1 MNDSIDG
8 LIFAVVFLIIGL
20 LIGYLLR
27 KNVGESKIGSAEQ
40 KAQNLI
46 LDAENTAEN
55 IKKEKILEAKEETHR
70 LKSDLEN
77 EIRDRR
83 KEVEKSE
90 RRILQKEENIE
101 KKLEN
106 IERREDGLSKRE
118 RSMNEKHQKID
129 EYLAKQREELEKI
142 SGYTQEE
149 AKQILLDEVEKD
161 IRKDASAMIT
171 QVETEAKDE
180 ADKRAREIVTMA
192 IQRCAADQV
201 AETTVSVVPLPSDD
215 MKGRIIGREGRNI
228 RAIETLTRRGFDYR
242 RYTGSSN
249 SFRIRSDSPRDRSDC
264 IGEVEYGGPYS
275 PGSH

>member
-1 MNDSIDG
+1 MNATVFGVFSS
-8 LIFAVVFLIIGL
+8 VVFLIVGL
-20 LIGYLLR
+20 LVGYLLR
-27 KNVGESKIGSAEQ
+27 KTVGESRIGSAEQ

-46 LDAENTAEN
+46 LDAENAAEN

-90 RRILQKEENIE
+90 RRILQREENIE

-129 EYLAKQREELEKI
+129 EYLAKQVEELEKI

-161 IRKDASAMIT
+161 IRKDASARW
-171 QVETEAKDE
+171 
-180 ADKRAREIVTMA
+180 KRKRRT
-192 IQRCAADQV
+192 RR
-201 AETTVSVVPLPSDD
+201 TS
-215 MKGRIIGREGRNI
+215 GREKSSPWRFSAVRQI
-228 RAIETLTRRGFDYR
+228 RWRRPP
-242 RYTGSSN
+242 
-249 SFRIRSDSPRDRSDC
+249 FRWFLFRVTI
-264 IGEVEYGGPYS
+264 
-275 PGSH
+275 

>member
-1 MNDSIDG
+1 MNATVVGVVSS
-8 LIFAVVFLIIGL
+8 VVFLIVGL

-46 LDAENTAEN
+46 LDAENAAEN

-90 RRILQKEENIE
+90 RRILQREENIE

-129 EYLAKQREELEKI
+129 EYLAKQMEELEKI

-192 IQRCAADQV
+192 IQRCAADQ
-201 AETTVSVVPLPSDD
+201 
-215 MKGRIIGREGRNI
+215 IGRASCRER
-228 RAIETLTRRGFDYR
+228 
-242 RYTGSSN
+242 
-249 SFRIRSDSPRDRSDC
+249 
-264 IGEVEYGGPYS
+264 V
-275 PGSH
+275 